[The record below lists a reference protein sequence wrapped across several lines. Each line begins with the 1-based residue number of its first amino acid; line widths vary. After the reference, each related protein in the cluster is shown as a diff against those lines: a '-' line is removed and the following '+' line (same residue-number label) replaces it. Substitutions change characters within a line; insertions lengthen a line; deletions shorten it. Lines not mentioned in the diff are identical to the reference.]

1 MIIQTI
7 LLDPSGSVWIDAAL
21 NVSRLF
27 PSCSVQSDAEHLA
40 RNRKVVGWIPPRAPN
55 RRSHSMLALPA
66 TQRATGGHSFGFE
79 HHAAGATGLASLR
92 RSAAHLLAG
101 ADLDAGRRNPGET
114 RRPGPAGRWIVG
126 GTIYAAT
133 LLFPHFNERESPT
146 RLYRLAL
153 DFRGGS
159 LLLQGAV
166 TAAPRPREGPVK
178 SRYTPHVRVCQG
190 AEESQAVADG
200 QLR

>member
-1 MIIQTI
+1 
-7 LLDPSGSVWIDAAL
+7 
-21 NVSRLF
+21 
-27 PSCSVQSDAEHLA
+27 
-40 RNRKVVGWIPPRAPN
+40 
-55 RRSHSMLALPA
+55 MLALPA
-66 TQRATGGHSFGFE
+66 TQRTTGGHSFGFE

-159 LLLQGAV
+159 LLLQGCSTGGSASKGGPRQSRGMHQMSEYAKAQRRARPSQMVSCGERAAV
-166 TAAPRPREGPVK
+166 VDRWVTVPSGAPEPVD
-178 SRYTPHVRVCQG
+178 SRRCCP
-190 AEESQAVADG
+190 
-200 QLR
+200 